1 MKGTLFAHI
10 GGKNGTMG
18 EELTAFLP
26 RQKPNI
32 YIEPFGGSFG
42 LGIQSDYYPDNVNM
56 IHNELDNV
64 IHAIFKAVTY
74 DPGKTLDAVY
84 ILLDKYEYSQET
96 VDYFRFLIDYEE
108 ITGENLFN
116 DDFALGAAAW
126 ILKTITRNGDC
137 KGLKK
142 SEHADPISCVIKK
155 FENREETAYR
165 LQGVSVLKMNAI
177 TLLEYL
183 IDIYKGQGQDV
194 FIYIDAPYCHSG
206 KRTTKQELYRV
217 DVDKNDQIIVKLAGI
232 LEKINQYTNCKIM
245 ASEYDNPIYNAI
257 LTAERGWEKVKV
269 CDRYKYVCVPD
280 CYGSR
285 PMETEYIWR
294 NYNEYGKLSPHI
306 VETTTDN
313 VGEKP
318 MEPKELVAATAKPKY
333 KVEVSFLGTVDDQ
346 QVEDEIITILKGN
359 FLAKMT
365 ACNPESTA
373 LESSPDMEKS

>member
-280 CYGSR
+280 CY
-285 PMETEYIWR
+285 
-294 NYNEYGKLSPHI
+294 
-306 VETTTDN
+306 
-313 VGEKP
+313 
-318 MEPKELVAATAKPKY
+318 
-333 KVEVSFLGTVDDQ
+333 
-346 QVEDEIITILKGN
+346 EIGR
-359 FLAKMT
+359 AHV
-365 ACNPESTA
+365 
-373 LESSPDMEKS
+373 